1 MQRIVGSRL
10 PTSREAT
17 LYLRRPSYQMV
28 MVGTPL
34 ERRMKFLSGQ
44 LVHISY
50 KYPWLKRH
58 WYTIKWRR
66 GKWKGPDGQLQS

>member
-1 MQRIVGSRL
+1 MV
-10 PTSREAT
+10 
-17 LYLRRPSYQMV
+17 YLKRPSYQMV

-34 ERRMKFLSGQ
+34 ESRMTFMSGE

-50 KYPWLKRH
+50 KYAWFKRH
-58 WYTIKWRR
+58 WYTIMWRR